1 MTEFG
6 QDQIDDSHGR
16 AVEALAL
23 LRKAQLP
30 ATPRN
35 FELWH
40 IHLDGK
46 SPALSRDL
54 QRCERTDGSV
64 SQQDADE
71 VYATHVTKVGLSRD
85 VVELIQRFEQ
95 EVSRLSSVID
105 ESGENANDAGEK
117 LSHLSKELK
126 QKSGDHPAIATLLD
140 SVISVTRTVRDANEK
155 LEQQLAQSSDE
166 VDTLRRNMER
176 IQKEAMTDPL
186 TGVKNRKTFDQEIE
200 RCVLAARKE
209 GEPLALLMAD
219 VDHFKR
225 FNDQW
230 GHQTGDHV
238 LRLVAEVMKANIKGQ
253 DTLARYGGEEFS
265 IILPGTSLENAK
277 MLADRMRRA
286 IESRRLK
293 KRRTEEDLGLVT
305 ISIGAAQWRPNEL
318 SESLIERADSCL
330 YMAKAAGRNRVVG
343 DDDIDGAPR
352 EQVA

>member
-1 MTEFG
+1 VSETPHYL
-6 QDQIDDSHGR
+6 IDTSHSV
-16 AVEALAL
+16 AEQTLSL
-23 LRKAQLP
+23 LRTAQLP

-35 FELWH
+35 YELF
-40 IHLDGK
+40 HLHVEGK
-46 SPALSRDL
+46 SPAVSRDL
-54 QRCERTDGSV
+54 QRRERTDGSI
-64 SQQDADE
+64 SQQDADD
-71 VYATHVTKVGLSRD
+71 VYTTHITKVGLSRD
-85 VVELIQRFEQ
+85 VVDLIQRFEE

-117 LSHLSKELK
+117 LARLSTELK
-126 QKSGDHPAIATLLD
+126 LKSGDQPALAALLD

-155 LEQQLAQSSDE
+155 LEQQLAQSSEE

-176 IQKEAMTDPL
+176 IQKEAMNDPL

-200 RCVLAARKE
+200 RCILSARKE
-209 GEPLALLMAD
+209 GEPLALMMAD

-238 LRLVAEVMKANIKGQ
+238 LRLVAEVMKANVKGK

-265 IILPGTSLENAK
+265 IILPGTTLENAK

-293 KRRTEEDLGLVT
+293 KRRTEEDLGLIT
-305 ISIGAAQWRPNEL
+305 ISIGVAQWRPNEP
-318 SESLIERADSCL
+318 SDTLIERADSCL

-343 DDDIDGAPR
+343 DSDIDGAP
-352 EQVA
+352 EEAVA